1 MAVPTNTRETYGAVG
16 IREDLSNIIYNISP
30 MDTPF
35 ISGVGRGTCD
45 NTTFEWQTDE
55 LKTPAAN
62 RQIEGNDY
70 ASTAATEPRRL
81 SNYTQIS
88 ATQVQTSGTA
98 EAVDF
103 AGRKSSQAYQLAK
116 RAKEMKR
123 DMETMLLDGTAK
135 VAGSSGTARE
145 SASFATWVGTN
156 DAATTPIIAASTG
169 NGLVNNGTSGY
180 PDGTTSSATG
190 GATTTTTLAMIN
202 EVVSRVWDL
211 GGTPDVI
218 LCPSTV
224 KQTISGSGIGGSV
237 VADLQKNVGDKAAT
251 AVNAVDVLVT
261 DFGTFKVVP
270 DRFMPATN
278 CDFIDYD
285 LWEIS
290 YLRPFKTETLAK
302 SGDSVKQL
310 LIAEY
315 GLKAKNGLGNG
326 MIKSAKQYWS
336 SPLRGALPFI
346 RINMASKQSFKKA
359 VKDLEKGGASP
370 VKTVSKKQP
379 SLKDRMEKIV
389 KGEDPRYHL

>member
-1 MAVPTNTRETYGAVG
+1 MAGVPTNTRETYGAIG

-35 ISGVGRGTCD
+35 ISGIGRGTCD
-45 NTTFEWQTDE
+45 NTKFEWQTDE
-55 LKTPAAN
+55 LKTPASN

-70 ASTAATEPRRL
+70 TSTAVSEPRRL
-81 SNYTQIS
+81 DNYTQIS

-135 VAGSSGTARE
+135 AAGSSGTARE
-145 SASFATWVGTN
+145 TASFATWIGTN
-156 DAATTPIIAASTG
+156 STSTSPVIAASTG
-169 NGLVNNGTSGY
+169 AGLANSGSSTY
-180 PDGTTSSATG
+180 PDGTTSAGSG
-190 GATTTTTLAMIN
+190 GATTTMTLAMVN
-202 EVVSRVWDL
+202 TCVSRIWDL
-211 GGTPDVI
+211 GGTPDII
-218 LCPSTV
+218 LCPSAV

-237 VADLQKNVGDKAAT
+237 VADLQKSVGDKAAT

-270 DRFMPATN
+270 DRFMPSTN

-285 LWEIS
+285 LWAID

-315 GLKAKNGLGNG
+315 GLRAKNGLGNG
-326 MIKSAKQYWS
+326 QVKSAK
-336 SPLRGALPFI
+336 
-346 RINMASKQSFKKA
+346 
-359 VKDLEKGGASP
+359 
-370 VKTVSKKQP
+370 
-379 SLKDRMEKIV
+379 
-389 KGEDPRYHL
+389 